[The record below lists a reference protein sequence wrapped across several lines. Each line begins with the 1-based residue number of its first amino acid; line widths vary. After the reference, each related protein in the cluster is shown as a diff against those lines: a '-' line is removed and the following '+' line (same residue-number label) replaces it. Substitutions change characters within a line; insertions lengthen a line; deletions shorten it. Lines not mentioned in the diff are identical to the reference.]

1 MSTDR
6 SSAAPLRAAVT
17 AVGIVCALGE
27 DLDEVRARIAAGES
41 GVRALDIEGA
51 PGATGAAVEGP
62 NLRPW
67 LTRRKDAR
75 LMARPSRLLLP
86 AAARALGDWA
96 GDREGLGLFFG
107 VGREPADGGE
117 SNDALSA
124 MTDGARL
131 DMARLAGRGR
141 DLYPPLLPLKSL
153 PNMALAHVSIQLGI
167 RGPGGTFTGGPEAGV
182 QALRDGIAA
191 VAEGRCPAALAGGTD
206 AWVDAGAL
214 RDRARLGRSGPPG
227 EAAVVLRLE
236 PADAPGAL
244 FILERGRAGLDV
256 PPDEPEHRAALGSC
270 GAADGVLSLVIR
282 QGDVIVGEAAGT
294 CCEVRWIPC

>member
-1 MSTDR
+1 VS
-6 SSAAPLRAAVT
+6 LRAAVT
-17 AVGIVCALGE
+17 GIGIVCALGE
-27 DLDEVRARIAAGES
+27 DLDAVRARIAAGGS
-41 GVRALDIEGA
+41 GVRPLAIEGA
-51 PGATGAAVEGP
+51 EGAVGAPVEGP

-96 GDREGLGLFFG
+96 GDREELGLFFG

-124 MTDGARL
+124 MVDGGRL
-131 DMARLAGRGR
+131 DLERVAGRGR

-153 PNMALAHVSIQLGI
+153 PNMALAHVSIQLGV

-191 VAEGRCPAALAGGTD
+191 VAEGRCPAVLAGGTD

-214 RDRARLGRSGPPG
+214 RDRARMGRTGPPG

-236 PADAPGAL
+236 PEGTAGAL
-244 FILERGRAGLDV
+244 FLLERGRAGLDL
-256 PPDEPEHRAALGSC
+256 PGGDTPHRAALGHC
-270 GAADGVLSLVIR
+270 GAADGVLALVVG
-282 QGDVIVGEAAGT
+282 QGDVIVGEEAGT